1 MNKMR
6 KTRASL
12 HSAEGSGRS
21 DSYNIRRRF
30 LAAASS
36 AVIACLGCGLS
47 LAVAQTAGDATPKA
61 DSQLPPVTVTAPE
74 PKRRAGNAPSRRA
87 ERGTQKPKPQAAR
100 REIQPQ
106 PTIQE
111 SGADS
116 SSTITAGNAG
126 PASKQVLSLGKTG
139 TKLEDMPVS
148 VQIVP
153 REILNQQGV
162 TVLRDA

>member
-12 HSAEGSGRS
+12 HSAEGNDRS

-47 LAVAQTAGDATPKA
+47 PAVSQTAGDATPKA

-87 ERGTQKPKPQAAR
+87 ERGTQKPKPQAAH

-106 PTIQE
+106 PTIE
-111 SGADS
+111 ASGADS

-126 PASKQVLSLGKTG
+126 PVSKQV
-139 TKLEDMPVS
+139 
-148 VQIVP
+148 
-153 REILNQQGV
+153 
-162 TVLRDA
+162 